1 LAWAPPAH
9 ARITRIVIDT
19 KASLTGQDIP
29 YETIAGRAFGEL
41 DPHDRHNSII
51 TDILSATDSDGKV
64 RYVTSFFVVKPVDM
78 SQASG
83 FMWHDVPNRGGRI
96 TIAVAERNL
105 GDIGLSSGWQ
115 GDNAGATTVPA
126 YASVISLPA
135 GTVLATNE
143 WVKVPVARNRDGSSI
158 SGNILGRIVNRSGP
172 DSQPLNVMNNPIPYL
187 PASLDTSQATLVTH
201 TRETVNGVVA
211 VGSTISSSDWA
222 FARCDATHPFPGTP
236 QDLDP
241 THLPGSLP
249 VHICLKNGFDSA
261 LLYQVI
267 YRVKDPYVL
276 GVGFAAFRDVNSF
289 FKNATQDDFG
299 TLNPVAGKIQWSV
312 IRGVSQSGN
321 FTRAYIHLGLQR
333 GRAEGP
339 SPRRRRRSPRPRRR
353 SPRT

>member
-1 LAWAPPAH
+1 MGESLNVEGSIMSLHSLLGRSASITLAVTLALLAWVPPAQ
-9 ARITRIVIDT
+9 ARITRIVIDNT
-19 KASLTGQDIP
+19 APVTATGQTIA
-29 YETIAGRAFGEL
+29 YESIAGRAFGEL

-51 TDILSATDSDGKV
+51 TDILSGTDPDGKV

-143 WVKVPVARNRDGSSI
+143 WVKVPVAKNRDGSSI
-158 SGNILGRIVNRSGP
+158 TGNILGRIVNRSGP

-201 TRETVNGVVA
+201 TRETVNGVVT
-211 VGSTISSSDWA
+211 VGSTIPSSDWA
-222 FARCDATHPFPGTP
+222 FAHCDATHPFPGTP

-249 VHICLKNGFDSA
+249 GNG
-261 LLYQVI
+261 
-267 YRVKDPYVL
+267 
-276 GVGFAAFRDVNSF
+276 
-289 FKNATQDDFG
+289 
-299 TLNPVAGKIQWSV
+299 
-312 IRGVSQSGN
+312 
-321 FTRAYIHLGLQR
+321 
-333 GRAEGP
+333 
-339 SPRRRRRSPRPRRR
+339 
-353 SPRT
+353 